1 MTKTGNSQEV
11 PEPGVIVVA
20 QSAIT
25 ASNAVRAIDLTGG
38 RLIRRVEWGEASS
51 CLEAQVERPVILLE
65 CAELAEKELATALRE
80 IVAIASARDLNLIAA
95 FAEHQL
101 DTVGLALIGTRAQ
114 LLCDPSV
121 ADRVAALLTASALR
135 DAMQLTDLLKEDN
148 DAQLARIR
156 EDIARMADVLARLTH
171 RDEAPRA
178 VTRAD
183 VADRHMRFD
192 AGPTQMAEVP
202 PAEVRKLVK
211 ARRLRDQFFGA
222 GLFED
227 PAWDMLLDLYAA
239 KLENSEVSVSSLCIA
254 AAVAPTT
261 ALRWIGRLTDAGFL
275 ERHADPFDRRRAYL
289 ELSDRAADAMRR
301 YVAAAHAA
309 SLPFA

>member
-1 MTKTGNSQEV
+1 MTKTESNQESR
-11 PEPGVIVVA
+11 EQGVIVVA
-20 QSAIT
+20 QSAVT

-38 RLIRRVEWGEASS
+38 QLIRRVGWREAPAF
-51 CLEAQVERPVILLE
+51 LEDRVERPVILLE
-65 CAELAEKELATALRE
+65 AAEVPEEDLNPTLHE
-80 IVAIASARDLNLIAA
+80 IVTLASARDLPLIVA
-95 FAEHQL
+95 FAEQQL
-101 DTVGLALIGTRAQ
+101 DHVGLALIGTRAHM
-114 LLCDPSV
+114 LCEPSV
-121 ADRVAALLTASALR
+121 ADRVTALLTASALR
-135 DAMQLTDLLKEDN
+135 DAMHLTDLLKEDN

-178 VTRAD
+178 VSRAD

-192 AGPTQMAEVP
+192 AGPVQIAEVP
-202 PAEVRKLVK
+202 PAEIRKLVK

-254 AAVAPTT
+254 SAVAPTT